1 MFFFML
7 TMYFSGGLIPT
18 YLVVNNLHL
27 TNTFWAMIIP
37 GAISIYNVIITR
49 TYFINSIPKSLEE
62 AAELDGANTFQ
73 LLIKVVLP
81 LSKPI
86 LAVIGLYYAV
96 GHWNDFYTGIDLHQ

>member
-1 MFFFML
+1 
-7 TMYFSGGLIPT
+7 
-18 YLVVNNLHL
+18 
-27 TNTFWAMIIP
+27 MIIP

-86 LAVIGLYYAV
+86 LRSFIGLYYAV
-96 GHWNDFYTGIDLHQ
+96 GHWNDFYTRIDLHQCQEPSAAPVLLKRPSDVQ

>member
-1 MFFFML
+1 MSF
-7 TMYFSGGLIPT
+7 
-18 YLVVNNLHL
+18 
-27 TNTFWAMIIP
+27 
-37 GAISIYNVIITR
+37 ITR

-86 LAVIGLYYAV
+86 LAVIGLYYSSRPLER
-96 GHWNDFYTGIDLHQ
+96 FLHRH